1 MEKFTVIMMI
11 VWAVL
16 AIASFVASFWSP
28 LFIKV
33 LGLVFG
39 TLNISLIGGWVFNYF
54 QEKKNNKLMEE

>member
-16 AIASFVASFWSP
+16 AIASFVASFWAP

-39 TLNISLIGGWVFNYF
+39 TLNISLIGGWIITYFNDR
-54 QEKKNNKLMEE
+54 KNKLMEE